1 MYKYFLILHIL
12 AATIWAGG
20 HLVLT
25 LTILPKALRRNAPEL
40 VFEFDSGFERIA
52 IPALLLLVVTGLW
65 LAYRMIPDVSA
76 WFSFE
81 NYVSMLIVAKLTL
94 LILTVALAVD
104 ARIRIIPNIAPDNL
118 KTLAFHIIPVTIIS
132 VLLVIIGVGF
142 RNGGAF

>member
-12 AATIWAGG
+12 AATVWAGG
-20 HLVLT
+20 HLVLA

-81 NYVSMLIVAKLTL
+81 NYVSTLIVAKLIL
-94 LILTVALAVD
+94 LVLTVGLAVD
-104 ARIRIIPNIAPDNL
+104 ARVRIIPKIGSDNL
-118 KTLAFHIIPVTIIS
+118 KTLALHIILITIVS
-132 VLLVIIGVGF
+132 VFFVIIGVGF
-142 RNGGAF
+142 RTGGAF

>member
-12 AATIWAGG
+12 AATVWAGG
-20 HLVLT
+20 HLVLA

-81 NYVSMLIVAKLTL
+81 NYVSTLIVAKLTL
-94 LILTVALAVD
+94 LVLIVALAVD
-104 ARIRIIPNIAPDNL
+104 ARIRIVPNIASDNL

-142 RNGGAF
+142 RTGGAF